1 MSGAAES
8 RAERGAVS
16 PGVSVGV
23 ESRAG
28 TGTVSPGVSVGVES
42 RAGTGTVSPGVS
54 VGPGRD
60 RGIVTAGPG
69 GGGGAGGRA
78 GVRRALPWV
87 AVVAGLALV
96 VAVAG
101 RGPEEGNPLDPA
113 SPGPLG
119 TKGLVEVLR
128 GLGGRV
134 TVSAAQPGTG
144 TQTALLLSDDLTPER
159 RQGLLDWVGRG
170 GTLVVADPSSGVTRV
185 EPTGSTRFGLLDA
198 EIERRCDVPALR
210 DAERVAAPGAVVF
223 KLPEDQGAPGGPST
237 GGTRACFPRNDGAWL
252 LVQPLGDG
260 AVVRLGGA
268 SALVNQELGK
278 ADNAILLASLLV
290 PVEGTTVQV
299 LQPPLPG
306 GGTAGLGDLIA
317 PRVRLALWQLVVAFV
332 LLALWRARRLGRPV
346 AEPQPVQL
354 SGAELVVAVGNLLQR
369 AKGRGQAAGLLTDDL
384 RRSLAGRLG
393 LPPSTPAD
401 QVADAVAARTG
412 IPRERVLRTLAP
424 TTPRD
429 EAELVALSQAIDTI
443 RREVTRVR

>member
-1 MSGAAES
+1 MSGGVGS
-8 RAERGAVS
+8 R
-16 PGVSVGV
+16 
-23 ESRAG
+23 SR
-28 TGTVSPGVSVGVES
+28 
-42 RAGTGTVSPGVS
+42 
-54 VGPGRD
+54 VGP
-60 RGIVTAGPG
+60 VG
-69 GGGGAGGRA
+69 GGVGGGAGARSS
-78 GVRRALPWV
+78 VRRALPWV
-87 AVVAGLALV
+87 AVVLGVALV

-101 RGPEEGNPLDPA
+101 RGAEEGNPLDPA

-134 TVSAAQPGTG
+134 TVSAGQPGTG
-144 TQTALLLSDDLTPER
+144 TDTALLLSDDLTPQR
-159 RQGLLDWVGRG
+159 RQGLLDWVRRG

-185 EPTGSTRFGLLDA
+185 EPVGSTRFGLLDA
-198 EIERRCDVPALR
+198 EIERRCAVPALR
-210 DAERVAAPGAVVF
+210 DAERVAAPGGVVF
-223 KLPEDQGAPGGPST
+223 EIPEGQGAPGNRPGA
-237 GGTRACFPRNDGAWL
+237 TRACFPRNDGAWL
-252 LVQPLGDG
+252 LVQPLGG
-260 AVVRLGGA
+260 GTVVRLGGA
-268 SALVNQELGK
+268 SALVNQELGE

-290 PVEGTTVQV
+290 PVEGTAVQV

-354 SGAELVVAVGNLLQR
+354 PGAELVVAVGNLLQR

-384 RRSLAGRLG
+384 RRSLAERLG

-401 QVADAVAARTG
+401 QVADTVAERTG
-412 IPRERVLRTLAP
+412 IPRERVLRTLTR

-429 EAELVALSQAIDTI
+429 EAELVALGQAVDTI

>member
-1 MSGAAES
+1 MSGGVGS
-8 RAERGAVS
+8 R
-16 PGVSVGV
+16 
-23 ESRAG
+23 SR
-28 TGTVSPGVSVGVES
+28 
-42 RAGTGTVSPGVS
+42 
-54 VGPGRD
+54 VGP
-60 RGIVTAGPG
+60 VG
-69 GGGGAGGRA
+69 GGVGGGAGARSS
-78 GVRRALPWV
+78 VRRALPWV
-87 AVVAGLALV
+87 AVVLGVALV

-101 RGPEEGNPLDPA
+101 RGAEEGNPLDPA

-134 TVSAAQPGTG
+134 TVSAGRPGTG
-144 TQTALLLSDDLTPER
+144 TDTALLLSDDLTPQR
-159 RQGLLDWVGRG
+159 RQGLLDWVRRG

-198 EIERRCDVPALR
+198 EIERRCAVPALR
-210 DAERVAAPGAVVF
+210 DAERVAAPGGVVF
-223 KLPEDQGAPGGPST
+223 EIPEGQGAPGNRPGAT
-237 GGTRACFPRNDGAWL
+237 QACFPRNDGAWL
-252 LVQPLGDG
+252 LVQPLGG
-260 AVVRLGGA
+260 GTVVRLGGA
-268 SALVNQELGK
+268 SALVNQQLGE

-290 PVEGTTVQV
+290 PVEGTAVQV

-354 SGAELVVAVGNLLQR
+354 PGAELVVAVGNLLQR
-369 AKGRGQAAGLLTDDL
+369 ARGRGQAAGLLTDDL
-384 RRSLAGRLG
+384 RRSLAERLG

-401 QVADAVAARTG
+401 QVADTVAERTG
-412 IPRERVLRTLAP
+412 IPRERVLRTLTR

-429 EAELVALSQAIDTI
+429 EAELVALSQAVDTI

>member
-1 MSGAAES
+1 MSGGIGS
-8 RAERGAVS
+8 RSRVGPASGAV
-16 PGVSVGV
+16 
-23 ESRAG
+23 
-28 TGTVSPGVSVGVES
+28 
-42 RAGTGTVSPGVS
+42 
-54 VGPGRD
+54 D
-60 RGIVTAGPG
+60 
-69 GGGGAGGRA
+69 GRA
-78 GVRRALPWV
+78 GARSPVRRALPWV
-87 AVVAGLALV
+87 AVVLGVALV

-101 RGPEEGNPLDPA
+101 RGAEEGNPLDPA

-134 TVSAAQPGTG
+134 TVSAGQPGTG
-144 TQTALLLSDDLTPER
+144 TDTALLLSDDLTPQR
-159 RQGLLDWVGRG
+159 RQGLLDWVRRG

-198 EIERRCDVPALR
+198 EIERRCAEPALR
-210 DAERVAAPGAVVF
+210 DAERVAAPGGVVF
-223 KLPEDQGAPGGPST
+223 EIPEGQGAPGNRPDAT
-237 GGTRACFPRNDGAWL
+237 QACFPRNDGGWL
-252 LVQPLGDG
+252 LVQPLGG
-260 AVVRLGGA
+260 GTVVRLGGA
-268 SALVNQELGK
+268 SALVNQELGE
-278 ADNAILLASLLV
+278 ADNAILLASLLA
-290 PVEGTTVQV
+290 PVEGTAVQV

-317 PRVRLALWQLVVAFV
+317 PRVRLALWQLVLAFV

-354 SGAELVVAVGNLLQR
+354 PGAELVVAVGNLLQR

-384 RRSLAGRLG
+384 RRSLAERLG

-401 QVADAVAARTG
+401 QVADTVAERTG
-412 IPRERVLRTLAP
+412 IPRERVLRTLTR

-429 EAELVALSQAIDTI
+429 EAELVALSQAADTI

>member
-1 MSGAAES
+1 MSGGIGS
-8 RAERGAVS
+8 RSRVGPASGAV
-16 PGVSVGV
+16 
-23 ESRAG
+23 
-28 TGTVSPGVSVGVES
+28 
-42 RAGTGTVSPGVS
+42 
-54 VGPGRD
+54 D
-60 RGIVTAGPG
+60 
-69 GGGGAGGRA
+69 GRA
-78 GVRRALPWV
+78 GARSPVRRALPWV
-87 AVVAGLALV
+87 AVVLGVALV

-101 RGPEEGNPLDPA
+101 RGAEEGNPLDPA

-134 TVSAAQPGTG
+134 TVSAGQPGTG
-144 TQTALLLSDDLTPER
+144 TDTALLLSDDLTPQR
-159 RQGLLDWVGRG
+159 RQGLLDWVRRG

-198 EIERRCDVPALR
+198 EIERRCAVPALR
-210 DAERVAAPGAVVF
+210 DAERVAAPGGVVF
-223 KLPEDQGAPGGPST
+223 EIPEGQGAPGNRPDAT
-237 GGTRACFPRNDGAWL
+237 QACFPRNDGGWL
-252 LVQPLGDG
+252 LVQPLGG
-260 AVVRLGGA
+260 GTVVRLGGA
-268 SALVNQELGK
+268 SALVNQELGE

-290 PVEGTTVQV
+290 PVEGTAVQV

-317 PRVRLALWQLVVAFV
+317 PRVRLALWQLVLAFV

-354 SGAELVVAVGNLLQR
+354 PGAELVVAVGNLLQR

-384 RRSLAGRLG
+384 RRSLAERLG

-401 QVADAVAARTG
+401 QVADTVAERTG
-412 IPRERVLRTLAP
+412 IPRERVLRTLTR

-429 EAELVALSQAIDTI
+429 EAELVALSQAIDTV

>member
-1 MSGAAES
+1 VSGA
-8 RAERGAVS
+8 V
-16 PGVSVGV
+16 
-23 ESRAG
+23 
-28 TGTVSPGVSVGVES
+28 
-42 RAGTGTVSPGVS
+42 
-54 VGPGRD
+54 
-60 RGIVTAGPG
+60 
-69 GGGGAGGRA
+69 GGGAGARSS
-78 GVRRALPWV
+78 VRRALPWV
-87 AVVAGLALV
+87 AVVLGVALV

-101 RGPEEGNPLDPA
+101 RGAEEGNPLDPA

-134 TVSAAQPGTG
+134 TVSAGQPGTG
-144 TQTALLLSDDLTPER
+144 TDTALLLSDDLTPQR
-159 RQGLLDWVGRG
+159 RQGLLDWVRRG

-198 EIERRCDVPALR
+198 EIERRCAVPALR
-210 DAERVAAPGAVVF
+210 DAERVAAPGGVVF
-223 KLPEDQGAPGGPST
+223 EIPEGQGAPGNRLHAT
-237 GGTRACFPRNDGAWL
+237 QACFPRNDGAWL
-252 LVQPLGDG
+252 LVQPLGG
-260 AVVRLGGA
+260 GTVVRLGGA
-268 SALVNQELGK
+268 SALVNQELGE

-290 PVEGTTVQV
+290 PVEGTAVQV

-317 PRVRLALWQLVVAFV
+317 PRVRLALWQLVLAFV

-354 SGAELVVAVGNLLQR
+354 PGAELVVAVGNLLQR

-384 RRSLAGRLG
+384 RRSLAERLG

-401 QVADAVAARTG
+401 QVADTVAERTG
-412 IPRERVLRTLAP
+412 IPRERVLRTLTR

-429 EAELVALSQAIDTI
+429 EAELVALSQAADSI

>member
-1 MSGAAES
+1 M
-8 RAERGAVS
+8 
-16 PGVSVGV
+16 
-23 ESRAG
+23 
-28 TGTVSPGVSVGVES
+28 
-42 RAGTGTVSPGVS
+42 
-54 VGPGRD
+54 
-60 RGIVTAGPG
+60 
-69 GGGGAGGRA
+69 GGGAGVRS

-87 AVVAGLALV
+87 AVVLGVALV

-101 RGPEEGNPLDPA
+101 RGDEDGNPLDPA
-113 SPGPLG
+113 SAGPLG

-134 TVSAAQPGTG
+134 TVSADQPGTG
-144 TQTALLLSDDLTPER
+144 TETALLLSDDLTPER

-170 GTLVVADPSSGVTRV
+170 RTLVVADPSSGVTSV
-185 EPTGSTRFGLLDA
+185 EQVGSTRLGLLDA
-198 EIERRCDVPALR
+198 EIERRRDVGALG
-210 DAERVAAPGAVVF
+210 DVERVAAPGGVVF
-223 KLPEDQGAPGGPST
+223 EIPDGRGVLGGRQGGPPVA
-237 GGTRACFPRNDGAWL
+237 GGARACFPRNDGAWL
-252 LVQPLGDG
+252 LVQPLGEG
-260 AVVRLGGA
+260 TVVRLGGA
-268 SALVNQELGK
+268 SVLVNQELGE

-354 SGAELVVAVGNLLQR
+354 PGAELVAAVGNLLQR

-384 RRSLAGRLG
+384 RRSLAERLG
-393 LPPSTPAD
+393 LPPSAPAD
-401 QVADAVAARTG
+401 QVADAVAARTAV
-412 IPRERVLRTLAP
+412 PRERVLRTLTQ
-424 TTPRD
+424 TTPGD
-429 EAELVALSQAIDTI
+429 EAELVALSQAIDTV

>member
-1 MSGAAES
+1 MSGGIGS
-8 RAERGAVS
+8 RSRVGPASGAV
-16 PGVSVGV
+16 
-23 ESRAG
+23 
-28 TGTVSPGVSVGVES
+28 
-42 RAGTGTVSPGVS
+42 
-54 VGPGRD
+54 D
-60 RGIVTAGPG
+60 
-69 GGGGAGGRA
+69 GGAGARSP
-78 GVRRALPWV
+78 VRRALPWV
-87 AVVAGLALV
+87 AVVLGVALV

-101 RGPEEGNPLDPA
+101 RGAEEGNPLDPA

-134 TVSAAQPGTG
+134 TVSAGQPGTG
-144 TQTALLLSDDLTPER
+144 TDTALLLSDDLTPQR
-159 RQGLLDWVGRG
+159 RQGLLDWVRRG

-185 EPTGSTRFGLLDA
+185 EPAGSTRFGLLDA
-198 EIERRCDVPALR
+198 EIERRCAEPALR
-210 DAERVAAPGAVVF
+210 DAERVAAPGGVVF
-223 KLPEDQGAPGGPST
+223 QIPEGQGAPGNRPDAT
-237 GGTRACFPRNDGAWL
+237 QACFPRNDGAWL
-252 LVQPLGDG
+252 LVQPLGG
-260 AVVRLGGA
+260 GTVVRLGGA
-268 SALVNQELGK
+268 SALVNQELGE

-290 PVEGTTVQV
+290 PVEGTAVQV

-317 PRVRLALWQLVVAFV
+317 PRVRLALWQLVLAFV

-354 SGAELVVAVGNLLQR
+354 PGAELVVAVGNLLQR

-384 RRSLAGRLG
+384 RRSLAERLG

-401 QVADAVAARTG
+401 QVADTVAERTG
-412 IPRERVLRTLAP
+412 IPRERVLRTLTR

-429 EAELVALSQAIDTI
+429 EAELVALSQAADTI